1 MDSSKE
7 EWLRK
12 RYTDA
17 PSEGPQAKRVK
28 FEDLYN
34 DISSAFVKTKFNS
47 KMVSDVIKSVFP
59 LSISRPAGKSRK
71 SHIFGIEPREQPV
84 DLPNPSPLQ
93 HENSQLRQQVKALEE
108 RVHGLEEQLV
118 GQINSLTTSK
128 NVAYHGPDTVDHFN
142 DFTMAKLLEEF
153 ELLSPDVLRLLRILG
168 NTGRRDNE
176 DDEEVDPTS
185 DTMVV
190 MAMCALLKSRT
201 RKVLGLQLLISF
213 MLVARSTNS
222 QVGTYTKLMRVKL
235 IF

>member
-1 MDSSKE
+1 M
-7 EWLRK
+7 
-12 RYTDA
+12 
-17 PSEGPQAKRVK
+17 
-28 FEDLYN
+28 
-34 DISSAFVKTKFNS
+34 
-47 KMVSDVIKSVFP
+47 
-59 LSISRPAGKSRK
+59 
-71 SHIFGIEPREQPV
+71 
-84 DLPNPSPLQ
+84 
-93 HENSQLRQQVKALEE
+93 KALEE

-201 RKVLGLQLLISF
+201 RKPGSWTSTFDQLHASGSVNKQSGRYLYKINEKYSNYESCWD
-213 MLVARSTNS
+213 MCVICNHMEVPKT
-222 QVGTYTKLMRVKL
+222 TD
-235 IF
+235 